1 MPDIGTGCH
10 ELRVVDDKVTWR
22 IMYHIGADAVVILD
36 VFTRSGPKPHQ
47 RRSSKIVGCV
57 SKNFT
62 A

>member
-1 MPDIGTGCH
+1 
-10 ELRVVDDKVTWR
+10 
-22 IMYHIGADAVVILD
+22 MYHIGADAVVILD